1 MYLSTFFPKL
11 FKFLKYKL
19 KLFLIGI
26 VSKILSLNEK
36 FKSLIILDFTLFV
49 LSKILSPLEVK
60 PKEPNLVDNEFC
72 E

>member
-1 MYLSTFFPKL
+1 MIYRKL
-11 FKFLKYKL
+11 QFVKEIKL
-19 KLFLIGI
+19 KFM
-26 VSKILSLNEK
+26 
-36 FKSLIILDFTLFV
+36 SLIILDFTLFV